1 MVIIQSKIIPHIRRI
16 LMSNDFQQKPKV
28 ETRIEFYD
36 SEQRRPIA
44 KLDFSKSK
52 QNNESQKQSES
63 DNNSSQGK
71 R

>member
-1 MVIIQSKIIPHIRRI
+1 
-16 LMSNDFQQKPKV
+16 MSNDFQQKPKV